1 MIKLIDQADRLLKLM
16 SRYEI
21 VGFTNNGTTERI
33 WMVRDNSS
41 PNGAFTNLVPFPTH
55 DQAQKCWALN
65 IVTTIQ
71 REDNQPG
78 YSPTVTVETETG
90 NLCHE

>member
-16 SRYEI
+16 ARFEI

-65 IVTTIQ
+65 IVQTIQ
-71 REDNQPG
+71 QDDANP
-78 YSPTVTVETETG
+78 ETSDAIAG
-90 NLCHE
+90 